1 MEETIKNLK
10 RLTKKDLI
18 RSILL
23 FSDKS
28 DLEDINLHNA
38 TKPELMNYIIDNYF
52 KGNRLYTLLSSFTEY
67 DLEDF
72 YTSFI
77 NMDGHFT
84 DKDENTGL
92 LDTFYHYGYV
102 SKVNHTYYASSKI
115 KEVIENIHNDPE
127 RYRDKTRYWISCC
140 LNYANNFYGVYP
152 ISFLLTSS
160 KIKEVIENI
169 HNDPERYRDK
179 TRYWISCCLNYANN
193 FYGVYPISFLLNLVN
208 LNGFS
213 FDEDSLLAQLD
224 KIPHFARTIEN
235 NDYVECDEISFI
247 SALIDEDWA
256 YEIERFQDKIDIYV
270 PSVDEILTYAS
281 VNVIP
286 SDAFNA
292 LKDKLSRQ
300 MQDDEAA
307 FDLISILFDMNRI
320 SMSFE
325 DFYDHAMELIEELFD
340 GDTDEYEQLLKE
352 FHAISPSS
360 RYQGGSISDLDI
372 RDLFVEALSSA
383 IKYAVSDLEQVD
395 AINFLFHL
403 TDVIFNEIHTELDI
417 DLPDLPVLKDLPLS

>member
-102 SKVNHTYYASSKI
+102 SKVNHTYYA
-115 KEVIENIHNDPE
+115 
-127 RYRDKTRYWISCC
+127 
-140 LNYANNFYGVYP
+140 
-152 ISFLLTSS
+152 SS

>member
-38 TKPELMNYIIDNYF
+38 TNPELMNYIIDNYF

-102 SKVNHTYYASSKI
+102 SKVNHTYYA
-115 KEVIENIHNDPE
+115 
-127 RYRDKTRYWISCC
+127 
-140 LNYANNFYGVYP
+140 
-152 ISFLLTSS
+152 SS

-417 DLPDLPVLKDLPLS
+417 DLPDLPDLKDLPLS

>member
-52 KGNRLYTLLSSFTEY
+52 KGNRLYTLLSSFTKY

-77 NMDGHFT
+77 DMDGHFT

-102 SKVNHTYYASSKI
+102 SKVNHTYYA
-115 KEVIENIHNDPE
+115 
-127 RYRDKTRYWISCC
+127 
-140 LNYANNFYGVYP
+140 
-152 ISFLLTSS
+152 SS

-235 NDYVECDEISFI
+235 NDYVEYDEISFI

-417 DLPDLPVLKDLPLS
+417 DLPDLPDLKDLPLS

>member
-52 KGNRLYTLLSSFTEY
+52 KGNRLYTLLSSFTKY

-77 NMDGHFT
+77 DMDGHFT

-102 SKVNHTYYASSKI
+102 SKVNHTYYA
-115 KEVIENIHNDPE
+115 
-127 RYRDKTRYWISCC
+127 
-140 LNYANNFYGVYP
+140 
-152 ISFLLTSS
+152 SS

-256 YEIERFQDKIDIYV
+256 YEIERFKDKIDIYV

-417 DLPDLPVLKDLPLS
+417 DLPDLPDLKDLPLS

>member
-77 NMDGHFT
+77 DMDGHFT

-102 SKVNHTYYASSKI
+102 SKVNHTYYA
-115 KEVIENIHNDPE
+115 
-127 RYRDKTRYWISCC
+127 
-140 LNYANNFYGVYP
+140 
-152 ISFLLTSS
+152 SS

-372 RDLFVEALSSA
+372 RDLFVEALSGA

-403 TDVIFNEIHTELDI
+403 TDVIFNEINTKLDI
-417 DLPDLPVLKDLPLS
+417 DLPDLPDLKDLPLS

>member
-38 TKPELMNYIIDNYF
+38 TNPELMNYIIDNYF

-77 NMDGHFT
+77 DMDGHFT

-102 SKVNHTYYASSKI
+102 SKVNHTYYA
-115 KEVIENIHNDPE
+115 
-127 RYRDKTRYWISCC
+127 
-140 LNYANNFYGVYP
+140 
-152 ISFLLTSS
+152 SS

-417 DLPDLPVLKDLPLS
+417 DLPDLPDLKDLPLS

>member
-77 NMDGHFT
+77 DMDGHFT

-102 SKVNHTYYASSKI
+102 SKVNHTYYA
-115 KEVIENIHNDPE
+115 
-127 RYRDKTRYWISCC
+127 
-140 LNYANNFYGVYP
+140 
-152 ISFLLTSS
+152 SS

-235 NDYVECDEISFI
+235 NDYVEYDEISFI

-320 SMSFE
+320 SMSYE

-417 DLPDLPVLKDLPLS
+417 DLPDLPDLKDLPLS

>member
-102 SKVNHTYYASSKI
+102 SKVNHTYYA
-115 KEVIENIHNDPE
+115 
-127 RYRDKTRYWISCC
+127 
-140 LNYANNFYGVYP
+140 
-152 ISFLLTSS
+152 SS

-417 DLPDLPVLKDLPLS
+417 DLPDLPDLKDLPLS

>member
-28 DLEDINLHNA
+28 GLEDINLHNA

-77 NMDGHFT
+77 DMDGHFT

-102 SKVNHTYYASSKI
+102 SKVNHTYYA
-115 KEVIENIHNDPE
+115 
-127 RYRDKTRYWISCC
+127 
-140 LNYANNFYGVYP
+140 
-152 ISFLLTSS
+152 SS

-417 DLPDLPVLKDLPLS
+417 DLPDLPDLKDLPLS

>member
-77 NMDGHFT
+77 DMDGHFT

-102 SKVNHTYYASSKI
+102 SKVNHTYYA
-115 KEVIENIHNDPE
+115 
-127 RYRDKTRYWISCC
+127 
-140 LNYANNFYGVYP
+140 
-152 ISFLLTSS
+152 SS

-235 NDYVECDEISFI
+235 NDYVEYDEISFI

-270 PSVDEILTYAS
+270 PSVDEFLTYAS

-417 DLPDLPVLKDLPLS
+417 DLPDLPDLKDLPLS

>member
-77 NMDGHFT
+77 DMDGHFT

-102 SKVNHTYYASSKI
+102 SKVNHTYYA
-115 KEVIENIHNDPE
+115 
-127 RYRDKTRYWISCC
+127 
-140 LNYANNFYGVYP
+140 
-152 ISFLLTSS
+152 SS

>member
-10 RLTKKDLI
+10 RLTKNDLI

-77 NMDGHFT
+77 DMDGHFT

-102 SKVNHTYYASSKI
+102 SKVNHTYYA
-115 KEVIENIHNDPE
+115 
-127 RYRDKTRYWISCC
+127 
-140 LNYANNFYGVYP
+140 
-152 ISFLLTSS
+152 SS

-417 DLPDLPVLKDLPLS
+417 DLPDLPDLKDLPLS

>member
-77 NMDGHFT
+77 DMDGHFT

-102 SKVNHTYYASSKI
+102 SKVNHTYYA
-115 KEVIENIHNDPE
+115 
-127 RYRDKTRYWISCC
+127 
-140 LNYANNFYGVYP
+140 
-152 ISFLLTSS
+152 SS

-417 DLPDLPVLKDLPLS
+417 DLPDLPDLKDLPLS

>member
-77 NMDGHFT
+77 DMDGHFT

-102 SKVNHTYYASSKI
+102 SKVNHTYYA
-115 KEVIENIHNDPE
+115 
-127 RYRDKTRYWISCC
+127 
-140 LNYANNFYGVYP
+140 
-152 ISFLLTSS
+152 SS

-270 PSVDEILTYAS
+270 PSVDEFLTYAS

-417 DLPDLPVLKDLPLS
+417 DLPDLPDLKDLPLS

>member
-77 NMDGHFT
+77 DMDGHFT

-102 SKVNHTYYASSKI
+102 SKVNHTYYA
-115 KEVIENIHNDPE
+115 
-127 RYRDKTRYWISCC
+127 
-140 LNYANNFYGVYP
+140 
-152 ISFLLTSS
+152 SS

-270 PSVDEILTYAS
+270 PSVDEFLTYAS

-292 LKDKLSRQ
+292 LKDKLSKQ

-417 DLPDLPVLKDLPLS
+417 DLPDLPDLKDLPLS

>member
-28 DLEDINLHNA
+28 DLEDINLYNA

-77 NMDGHFT
+77 DMDGHFT

-102 SKVNHTYYASSKI
+102 SKVNHTYYA
-115 KEVIENIHNDPE
+115 
-127 RYRDKTRYWISCC
+127 
-140 LNYANNFYGVYP
+140 
-152 ISFLLTSS
+152 SS

-235 NDYVECDEISFI
+235 NDYVEYDEISFI

-417 DLPDLPVLKDLPLS
+417 DLPDLPDLKDLPLS

>member
-1 MEETIKNLK
+1 MEETIRNLK

-77 NMDGHFT
+77 DMDGHFT

-127 RYRDKTRYWISCC
+127 RYRDKTC
-140 LNYANNFYGVYP
+140 
-152 ISFLLTSS
+152 
-160 KIKEVIENI
+160 
-169 HNDPERYRDK
+169 
-179 TRYWISCCLNYANN
+179 YWISCCLNYANN

-247 SALIDEDWA
+247 SALIDED
-256 YEIERFQDKIDIYV
+256 
-270 PSVDEILTYAS
+270 
-281 VNVIP
+281 
-286 SDAFNA
+286 
-292 LKDKLSRQ
+292 
-300 MQDDEAA
+300 
-307 FDLISILFDMNRI
+307 
-320 SMSFE
+320 
-325 DFYDHAMELIEELFD
+325 
-340 GDTDEYEQLLKE
+340 
-352 FHAISPSS
+352 
-360 RYQGGSISDLDI
+360 
-372 RDLFVEALSSA
+372 
-383 IKYAVSDLEQVD
+383 
-395 AINFLFHL
+395 
-403 TDVIFNEIHTELDI
+403 
-417 DLPDLPVLKDLPLS
+417 

>member
-38 TKPELMNYIIDNYF
+38 TNPELMNYIIDNYF

-77 NMDGHFT
+77 DMDGHFT

-102 SKVNHTYYASSKI
+102 SKVNHTYYA
-115 KEVIENIHNDPE
+115 
-127 RYRDKTRYWISCC
+127 
-140 LNYANNFYGVYP
+140 
-152 ISFLLTSS
+152 SS

-235 NDYVECDEISFI
+235 NDYVEYDEISFI
-247 SALIDEDWA
+247 SALIDEDWT

-417 DLPDLPVLKDLPLS
+417 DLPDLPDLKDLPLS

>member
-1 MEETIKNLK
+1 M
-10 RLTKKDLI
+10 
-18 RSILL
+18 
-23 FSDKS
+23 
-28 DLEDINLHNA
+28 
-38 TKPELMNYIIDNYF
+38 
-52 KGNRLYTLLSSFTEY
+52 
-67 DLEDF
+67 
-72 YTSFI
+72 
-77 NMDGHFT
+77 
-84 DKDENTGL
+84 
-92 LDTFYHYGYV
+92 
-102 SKVNHTYYASSKI
+102 
-115 KEVIENIHNDPE
+115 
-127 RYRDKTRYWISCC
+127 
-140 LNYANNFYGVYP
+140 
-152 ISFLLTSS
+152 
-160 KIKEVIENI
+160 
-169 HNDPERYRDK
+169 
-179 TRYWISCCLNYANN
+179 
-193 FYGVYPISFLLNLVN
+193 
-208 LNGFS
+208 
-213 FDEDSLLAQLD
+213 D

-340 GDTDEYEQLLKE
+340 GDIDEYEQLLKE
-352 FHAISPSS
+352 FHVISPSL

-417 DLPDLPVLKDLPLS
+417 DLPDLPDLKDLPLS